1 MELTDVRRNSI
12 LFPPVIVKSDSK
24 CGWRFQLKNSLQG
37 LFHVTHRHQHLHP
50 WDKSVPSAAATT
62 LKAGGSPVPLV
73 CYTTLESIL
82 DLQDEPMEKFGIG
95 APNVNKG

>member
-1 MELTDVRRNSI
+1 
-12 LFPPVIVKSDSK
+12 
-24 CGWRFQLKNSLQG
+24 
-37 LFHVTHRHQHLHP
+37 
-50 WDKSVPSAAATT
+50 